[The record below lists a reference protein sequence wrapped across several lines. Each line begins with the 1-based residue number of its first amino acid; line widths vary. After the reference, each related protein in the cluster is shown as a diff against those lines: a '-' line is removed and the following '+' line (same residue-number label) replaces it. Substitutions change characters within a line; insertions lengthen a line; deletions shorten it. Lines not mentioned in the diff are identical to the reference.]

1 MSEDL
6 LFPDDIDDF
15 EDEVYEDDVEED
27 IGYKIAPYFDSRLG
41 EFLLNGNGQ
50 IITAN
55 GVEAW
60 EQWCDIIMSTDRYNH
75 EAYTDDIGIDYE
87 AVIQADTIEEK
98 ELILETE
105 ISEALSVDPYG
116 RTVFVQSIE
125 FEWINSTDVI
135 VRIDIVGA
143 DNEIITIEKEIRT
156 AA

>member
-1 MSEDL
+1 MDEDL
-6 LFPDDIDDF
+6 LFPDDIDDY
-15 EDEVYEDDVEED
+15 EEEVYEDDIEED
-27 IGYKIAPYFDSRLG
+27 VGYKIAPYFDSRLG

-60 EQWCDIIMSTDRYNH
+60 EQWCENILSTDRYNH

-87 AVIQADTIEEK
+87 SVYQADTIEEK

-116 RTVFVQSIE
+116 RTVFVQNIE
-125 FEWINSTDVI
+125 FDWINPTDVI
-135 VRIDIVGA
+135 VSIEVVGA
-143 DNEIITIEKEIRT
+143 DNEIITIAKEIRT